1 MESELL
7 FNIALTPNRPTDMS
21 ILDIDILLDEVELI
35 LVLPLISLL
44 LLEVVVEGVDDDDD
58 DDDND
63 DDVVVIVY
71 VVVTTRAIV
80 YDVDASS

>member
-1 MESELL
+1 MEGELL
-7 FNIALTPNRPTDMS
+7 FNIALTPILPTDMS

-35 LVLPLISLL
+35 LVLLLISLL
-44 LLEVVVEGVDDDDD
+44 ILEVVVEGVSVDD

-63 DDVVVIVY
+63 DDVVY

>member
-1 MESELL
+1 MEGELL
-7 FNIALTPNRPTDMS
+7 FNIALTPILPTDMS

-35 LVLPLISLL
+35 LVLLLISLL

-58 DDDND
+58 DNDD

-71 VVVTTRAIV
+71 VVVTTRATV